1 MKHIASLKAIRSD
14 GEVFNYQSDSWELRT
29 LEGFD
34 FPEIETSKQARGVGD
49 GDIITG
55 QRRVSRD
62 MKIVARPLDAE
73 NYNLQRMR
81 AITFHNSRMKYDL
94 HINYLGTERIAKDCQ
109 ITASNFPIGNVY
121 KMKDLTIRFLSTHA
135 ELFAVESEQTN
146 FSKKQALWVWPH
158 AYGQGIMLPF
168 SAEEH
173 TTEKIINYIGSSSA
187 YPIIEITSTGYAKN
201 IEVTV
206 NQKTAILNVEMRKG
220 DRIEIDTSK
229 SYAIHNN
236 KILSL
241 GADDDPYDFRKF
253 TLDFGDNFVK
263 VDAEVGGSALRTEIE
278 YVGRYDGL

>member
-81 AITFHNSRMKYDL
+81 AIAFHNSRMKYDL

-135 ELFAVESEQTN
+135 DLFAVESEQTN